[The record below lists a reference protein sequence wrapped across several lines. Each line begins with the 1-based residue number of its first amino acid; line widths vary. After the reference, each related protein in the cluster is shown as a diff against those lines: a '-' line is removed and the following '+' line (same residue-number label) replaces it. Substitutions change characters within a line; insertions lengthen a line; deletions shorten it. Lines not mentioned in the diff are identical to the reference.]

1 MSLSTIAS
9 KLDAVLDQQAEA
21 PTQESVDGR
30 EQALDLLRYVFTKQ
44 LSPDSAQQIGEALEA
59 GTLAVETESG
69 FDPGTVSIE
78 TLKFLEAITDAFR
91 TALIERMGSDPEGR
105 PDMNPVDFCAHYYLA
120 HTKFPPN
127 ATKQQIA
134 GAMRKIAGLPK
145 K

>member
-9 KLDAVLDQQAEA
+9 KLDAVLDQKAE
-21 PTQESVDGR
+21 TSVQESADGR
-30 EQALDLLRYVFTKQ
+30 EQALDLLRYIFSKE

-59 GTLAVETESG
+59 GTLAVETESQL
-69 FDPGTVSIE
+69 DPGTVSIE
-78 TLKFLEAITDAFR
+78 ALRFLEAVVDSFR
-91 TALIERMGSDPEGR
+91 SSLIERMGSDPEGR
-105 PDMNPVDFCAHYYLA
+105 PDMNPVDFCAQYYMA

-134 GAMRKIAGLPK
+134 GAMKKLAGLPK